1 MKFLRQYIFKLLHWI
16 ERHYYSLSY
25 WPRHI
30 TGILIILAVLSIAGL
45 TCYGAYR
52 GISIIVCSAVEYI
65 SDKWIGTDAT
75 ENSDPFA
82 SSDEYSRPGFNHYK
96 FTLAASERHPKR
108 RPNYHKDFSHLNDIH
123 LAAAKRL
130 GITPLNSREELTKY
144 KDKLVE
150 LHDTRYYKI
159 DKLTQSVPYLVPKAA
174 DFLTDLGK
182 LMQEYN
188 GTHSRYIITSVL
200 RTQSD
205 VKRLRRGN
213 VNASENSAHRYATTI
228 DITYNRF
235 DIHGK
240 TYEGKLKEDLG
251 KALYDLQEKGYCYV
265 KYEVKQACYHITVRP

>member
-1 MKFLRQYIFKLLHWI
+1 MKLLRQYIFKFLHWI
-16 ERHYYSLSY
+16 EHHYYSLSY

-30 TGILIILAVLSIAGL
+30 TGILIVLLVLGTVCMTGYGL
-45 TCYGAYR
+45 YR
-52 GISIIVCSAVEYI
+52 GVSYIICSAVEYI
-65 SDKWIGTDAT
+65 SDTFIGTDAT
-75 ENSDPFA
+75 ENNDPTA
-82 SSDEYSRPGFNHYK
+82 SSDEYSRPGFSHYK
-96 FTLAASERHPKR
+96 FPLSAGDRHPKR
-108 RPNYHKDFSHLNDIH
+108 RPNYHKDFSHLNDVH
-123 LAAAKRL
+123 LAAARRL
-130 GITPLNSREELTKY
+130 GVSPLKSREEIAKL

-150 LHDTRYYKI
+150 LHNTRYYKI

-188 GTHSRYIITSVL
+188 GTSSRYIITSVM
-200 RTQSD
+200 RTEAD

-213 VNASENSAHRYATTI
+213 TNASENSAHRYATTI

-235 DIHGK
+235 DVHGK

-251 KALYDLQEKGYCYV
+251 KALYDMQEKGYCYV